1 MEIKEPEYSV
11 VAHVVLGAYNTI
23 ARGRR
28 YEGGVPLTISPLEI
42 QAYLSL
48 NELPIELDVFMEC
61 IYMLDNDFIDKAQSR
76 MNNQSTHKK

>member
-48 NELPIELDVFMEC
+48 NELPIELDIFMEC

-76 MNNQSTHKK
+76 MNQNKKPSK